1 MTADHEH
8 DDIPPLLRK
17 LLNGS
22 EVQVAHISADEL
34 GDLLG
39 VGGLRGLL
47 DVVEQAQKP
56 PMPKRGTRWYR
67 EVLEVGA
74 QETNVRG
81 LINGIHELWHTY
93 GWPALV
99 DFMELMI
106 NNMGKQTPTL
116 ARDVYGNVQ
125 LGKLLKTNH
134 TEAELMET
142 AVHISNHP
150 SRECTMDFTEA
161 LESGQ
166 RIART
171 VGSWMPGLQNALNAA
186 SRGDED
192 SVRPFLVQLP
202 GLRGQDADMEAIA
215 QGVLVLSLAHM
226 AVTNPLAALDTL
238 HDPLP

>member
-1 MTADHEH
+1 VTADHEH
-8 DDIPPLLRK
+8 DDMPPLLRK
-17 LLNGS
+17 LLSDS
-22 EVQVAHISADEL
+22 EFQAAHITADEL

-47 DVVEQAQKP
+47 DVVERAQEP
-56 PMPKRGTRWYR
+56 TMPKRGTPWYR
-67 EVLEVGA
+67 EVLEVGT
-74 QETNVRG
+74 QETNVLG
-81 LINGIHELWHTY
+81 LINGIHDLWRTY

-106 NNMGKQTPTL
+106 KNMGEQSPHL
-116 ARDVYGNVQ
+116 ARDAYGNVQ

-142 AVHISNHP
+142 AVHISNNP
-150 SRECTMDFTEA
+150 SNEYTMDFTEA

-171 VGSWMPGLQNALNAA
+171 VGSWIPGLQNALNAA
-186 SRGDED
+186 SRGDMD
-192 SVRPFLVQLP
+192 GVRPCLVQLP
-202 GLRGQDADMEAIA
+202 GLRGPDADTEAIA

-226 AVTNPLAALDTL
+226 AVVNPLAALDTL
-238 HDPLP
+238 HSPLL

>member
-1 MTADHEH
+1 MSADHEH

-17 LLNGS
+17 LLGDS
-22 EVQVAHISADEL
+22 EVQVAHITADEL

-47 DVVEQAQKP
+47 NVMEHAQKP

-67 EVLEVGA
+67 EVLEAGT
-74 QETNVRG
+74 QEINVRG
-81 LINGIHELWHTY
+81 LVNGIHDLWRTY

-99 DFMELMI
+99 DFMEMMI
-106 NNMGKQTPTL
+106 KGMGEQAPNL
-116 ARDVYGNVQ
+116 SRDAYGNVQ

-142 AVHISNHP
+142 AVHISNNP
-150 SRECTMDFTEA
+150 RSDSTMDFTQA

-171 VGSWMPGLQNALNAA
+171 VGSWIPGLQNALNAA
-186 SRGDED
+186 SRGDMEG
-192 SVRPFLVQLP
+192 VRPYLVQLP
-202 GLRGQDADMEAIA
+202 GLRGPDADTEAIA

-226 AVTNPLAALDTL
+226 AVVNPLAALHTL
-238 HDPLP
+238 DSPLA